1 MGLREQLQWED
12 QSNAREGLM
21 SAYLGKRTPEQS
33 AELLNKARE
42 LRVTPQQAALVTPEE
57 DAERLTNLANIGGLQ
72 AHAPLLVE
80 KMREPNYAN
89 VVRENLGNMGLLESI
104 AWKLSAGDG
113 GDPGDSSW
121 KSFKNSWTRATG
133 KLFSSANRAT
143 ELKKE
148 IDEINSIQAELES
161 GRTAQEIFASE
172 EDPLGAMGMREFDKR
187 RQKLPELQKEF
198 EGELERARYTEWR
211 DAQYPV
217 SQTTRD
223 VSAAEGPVDTLKAI
237 KDGNTL
243 QWLADIIP
251 ESVVTQLP
259 QVVGAGVAAA
269 SGAPIAAAAGLA
281 GLFSAITDYQAGVTE
296 NLRSAGVDFSD
307 PRKAAQQLD
316 SKTIG
321 QAEEKAFAHALP
333 VGGFDALSL
342 FAASKVL
349 LPKRLL
355 ARWAEEPA
363 KRRFANLAV
372 QMPVGGAL
380 GGAGEAGGQLAAEG
394 KITSWADVFAEV
406 AGEHVMAPL
415 EVASTA
421 MEARAETKATAERA
435 AIAAERSREL
445 VKVAEVMAQNGLN
458 KETIF
463 QHVEDV
469 YRRAGVET
477 ITANA
482 AALLEAGADK
492 AIADSP
498 ALLENMH
505 KAAEQGGVIELPP
518 ATALQMISY
527 NPEIAGLL
535 PFENLPSAVEAQ
547 LQDAEIDEATR
558 RELAEAQARQNEA
571 FKAEI
576 AEIGR
581 NVGESVLKA
590 TGSEEEALGIQAL
603 YQNLFGSMAQDLGV
617 SPKAL
622 WESVGTRILGELDVV
637 RDAKGNLISVEGKN
651 PNVWAN
657 EAFNQS
663 WGRLEKVKGF
673 IVRGAQLAYKPAE
686 VTRQMVAER
695 LSPLFGKELVFSD
708 GFTAKFS
715 KASLQK
721 MLSGKAVAKST
732 SAEIHNFVLSN
743 IQAVAQKAVK
753 GWTKKDRDSNPAIT
767 GIHRYFSAIENEGQS
782 YLAKIT
788 VKTYSD
794 PKSPNKA
801 YSIESVEV
809 KSFEE
814 AKAWLEESAKSDGYE
829 KPAETEI
836 STAGGANA
844 VDNPSPLAHLQYI
857 DRASPLQDLLE
868 ALFKFKDGS
877 FSQASK
883 GDFYPT
889 LKLIARWKNA
899 DRSTLLHESG
909 HAFLETW
916 LRLYSDLLKRGAKT
930 AGEKHFAETSER
942 VLKFL
947 GIKNIAH
954 WESMNHDQRRK
965 AHEKFA
971 RSFEAWLMEGKA
983 PKEDL
988 VPIFARF
995 KEWLK
1000 KIYICLAGIPG
1011 AQFDD
1016 SVQEM
1021 FSHMFLSEAQVREAK
1036 LRQNLQPMFLTAEE
1050 AGMTPE
1056 EFESYHQDMQDVIN
1070 EAEAEQVERNK
1081 RLADKINAMRRAAM
1095 RDVQRNAQ
1103 GLLKVIRDE
1112 EEKAFKQT
1120 RTYQAWDRIRNGVM
1134 VGDKKITY
1142 KITVEALKKMGA
1154 TATHIKKL
1162 RDAHLAVDQK
1172 RPGQI
1177 PLDEIA
1183 VNLGYDNEVSMVADL
1198 LENLDPEA
1206 IINGRAVDRYM
1217 KENPEI
1223 ATAAKMQ
1230 DVAYTSIYNK
1240 ARAKMLRAEFRAL
1253 ARLAKTM
1260 RQEATDAQVRVLAEQ
1275 ALSGMDY
1282 QSIKPQT
1289 YINAARRAARESRK
1303 AFAEG
1308 KVEEA
1313 LKAKGREI
1321 VQSTM
1326 AQVAK
1331 EELSFRNKMNDKFKI
1346 FKKPK
1351 HRSINQEAYELIQRA
1366 LANMDVFTEQALKLN
1381 PEQRLFADL
1390 IAELGN
1396 KFGKDLSSG
1405 NDEAIRAVTRGD
1417 TTFLNTPAGF
1427 KKFNNLLATLEEAG
1441 KNEQKVSLAGKK
1453 TELDAVQQAGSSEI
1467 ISNADKHGREKKDWR
1482 ERVGTFERI
1491 KNKLVKFGL
1500 SHARIAAL
1508 MAVLDGSYTGLM
1520 SRLVVHGYDKCA
1532 NTWSELQH
1540 SFTEKIAKALAPIE
1554 KDLRSGKKKA
1564 SKIIP
1569 GFNFTTQDV
1578 FTMLLNYGNTG
1589 NIQRLAATIKHHFH
1603 VDILGSFDPKDPAS
1617 VASAYARADQLMSAF
1632 FVEQLDDRFFTAAE
1646 HVWAVFDE
1654 AKAEEETVLKRMGER
1669 TPLWVEARKFRIGN
1683 RVMTGGYYPIVYDRQ
1698 ASLPGAR
1705 IQTVTDSKSMSGALF
1720 GNQGVSD
1727 GHLQGRVSRFDKPL
1741 LLTTQALFSGLNE
1754 QLYFCAYAEYVNDMR
1769 KVFNPNGEIAKAIH
1783 ERYGT
1788 EFYKTIDTWLT
1799 DLRENG
1805 RNKNS
1810 PYDSFADFMRR
1821 GVSMAGIGFNFAVA
1835 AIQVVGFTQS
1845 AAYLGAKWL
1854 VRGQLEALK
1863 HGKNAN
1869 AWVCAKSTMMRDR
1882 ARTQFREVN
1891 EIYSKI
1897 NGGST
1902 LMDRLQSAA
1911 YVPVTAMQMIVDIP
1925 TWIGGY
1931 QKALAEGCSE
1941 EEAVGR
1947 ADRAV
1952 MNSQGSGRVGDLSGV
1967 ERGGPWTRLF
1977 SVFYT
1982 FFNTALNLAVVSGKT
1997 ESTMKAAAQIMT
2009 ICVMQPLMEYVLR
2022 EVAAEAL
2029 GQEDDKDD
2037 DDEFWLKHAKG
2048 MAASIGSFNT
2058 GMIFGV
2064 REFASAMSDFGYR
2077 GPTGLRKIVDF
2088 GKAVNSAQG
2097 ILFEDKE
2104 FTESALRNFI
2114 SAFGIFA
2121 GIPVSPV
2128 NKAIKGYNLIED
2140 GKSDSYFSLIT
2151 GK

>member
-1 MGLREQLQWED
+1 MGLKEQLQWED

-113 GDPGDSSW
+113 GDPGDSFWHSVQ
-121 KSFKNSWTRATG
+121 NSWTRATG
-133 KLFSSANRAT
+133 KLFSSANKAT

-148 IDEINSIQAELES
+148 IDEISAIQAELES
-161 GRTAQEIFASE
+161 GKTAQEVFSSE
-172 EDPLGAMGMREFDKR
+172 EDPLGALGMRDFDKR
-187 RQKLPELQKEF
+187 RRQLPELQREF
-198 EGELERARYTEWR
+198 ESELERARYTEWR
-211 DAQYPV
+211 DAQFPV
-217 SQTTRD
+217 SQTTKN
-223 VSAAEGPVDTLKAI
+223 VSAAEGPLETLNAI

-251 ESVVTQLP
+251 ESTVTQLP
-259 QVVGAGVAAA
+259 QILGAGVAAA
-269 SGAPIAAAAGLA
+269 SGAPIVAAAGLA
-281 GLFSAITDYQAGVTE
+281 GLFSVITDYQAGVTE
-296 NLRSAGVDFSD
+296 KLKDAGVDFSD

-316 SKTIG
+316 AKRID
-321 QAEEKAFAHALP
+321 QAEQKALAHALP
-333 VGGFDALSL
+333 VGALDVLSL
-342 FAASKVL
+342 GVASKVL

-355 ARWAEEPA
+355 ARWAEEPV

-406 AGEHVMAPL
+406 AGEHMMAPL

-445 VKVAEVMAQNGLN
+445 VKVAEAMAQNGLS

-469 YRRAGVET
+469 YKRAGVNT

-492 AIADSP
+492 AIADNP

-518 ATALQMISY
+518 ATALQMISD

-535 PFENLPSAVEAQ
+535 PFENLPSEVEAQ
-547 LQDAEIDEATR
+547 LQDAEVDEATR
-558 RELAEAQARQNEA
+558 RELAEAQAKQNEA
-571 FKAEI
+571 FNAEI
-576 AEIGR
+576 AEIGKT
-581 NVGESVLKA
+581 VGESVLKA
-590 TGSEEEALGIQAL
+590 TGSEEEALSIQAL
-603 YQNLFGSMAQDLGV
+603 YQNLFSSMAQDLGV
-617 SPKAL
+617 SPKTL
-622 WESVGTRILGELDVV
+622 WDSVGTRIFGEPDVQ
-637 RDAKGNLISVEGKN
+637 RDAQGNLTSVQGKN

-663 WGRLEKVKGF
+663 WGRLEKVKAF
-673 IVRGAQLAYKPAE
+673 ILRTRELAFKISAKRREE
-686 VTRQMVAER
+686 VEQR
-695 LSPLFGKELVFSD
+695 LNSYVGTSFTLSD
-708 GFTAKFS
+708 GTTAFFS
-715 KASLQK
+715 NRSKGK
-721 MLSGKAVAKST
+721 MLSNTAVSKSD
-732 SAEIHNFVLSN
+732 SRELHYLAVSN
-743 IQAVAQKAVK
+743 VPQLMQKAIK
-753 GWTKKDRDSNPAIT
+753 GWVKPDKGRSPDLK
-767 GIHRYFSAIENEGQS
+767 GIARYFAGFEHEGKT
-782 YLAKIT
+782 YGVKIT
-788 VKTYSD
+788 LKQHKDKNT
-794 PKSPNKA
+794 PNKA
-801 YSIESVEV
+801 YSIEAVEV
-809 KSFEE
+809 TSFENGSKWLNE
-814 AKAWLEESAKSDGYE
+814 AAKADGYE
-829 KPAETEI
+829 NAAEAFA
-836 STAGGANA
+836 SLAAGDGIAEQPTSIA
-844 VDNPSPLAHLQYI
+844 DRIPHGESVSPM
-857 DRASPLQDLLE
+857 DLVE
-868 ALFKFKDGS
+868 ALASLRNGS

-889 LKLIARWKNA
+889 LNLIARWKNA

-947 GIKNIAH
+947 GIKNIAQ
-954 WESMNHDQRRK
+954 WESMSHDQRRK

-1000 KIYICLAGIPG
+1000 KIYICLSGIPG
-1011 AQFDD
+1011 AQFDE

-1036 LRQNLQPMFLTAEE
+1036 LRQNLQPMFSTAEE

-1056 EFESYHQDMQDVIN
+1056 EFASYHQDMQDVIN
-1070 EAEAEQVERNK
+1070 EAEAEQIERNK

-1103 GLLKVIRDE
+1103 GLLKIIRDE

-1120 RTYQAWDRIRNGVM
+1120 RTYQAWDRIRNGVK

-1154 TATHIKKL
+1154 TATQIKKL

-1172 RPGQI
+1172 RPSQI

-1183 VNLGYDNEVSMVADL
+1183 VNLGYDSEVSMVADL

-1206 IINGRAVDRYM
+1206 IINERAVDRYM

-1260 RQEATDAQVRVLAEQ
+1260 QQEATDAQVRALAEQ

-1303 AFAEG
+1303 AFADG
-1308 KVEEA
+1308 NVEEA

-1351 HRSINQEAYELIQRA
+1351 HRSVDQETYELIQRA
-1366 LANMDVFTEQALKLN
+1366 LANMGVFTEQSLKLN

-1417 TTFLNTPAGF
+1417 AAFLNTPAGF

-1453 TELDAVQQAGSSEI
+1453 TELEAVQQAGSSEI

-1508 MAVLDGSYTGLM
+1508 MAVLDGSYTGVM

-1540 SFTEKIAKALAPIE
+1540 SFTERVAKALAPIE

-1603 VDILGSFDPKDPAS
+1603 VDILGSFVPKDPVS

-1632 FVEQLDDRFFTAAE
+1632 FAEQLDDRFFTAAE
-1646 HVWAVFDE
+1646 RVWAVFDE

-1669 TPLWVEARKFRIGN
+1669 TPLWVEARKFKIGN

-1698 ASLPGAR
+1698 ASLPGAK
-1705 IQTVTDSKSMSGALF
+1705 IQAVTDSKSMSGALF

-1788 EFYKTIDTWLT
+1788 EFYKTIDNWLT
-1799 DLRENG
+1799 DLRENEK
-1805 RNKNS
+1805 NKSS

-1821 GVSMAGIGFNFAVA
+1821 GVSMAGIGFNFGVA

-1869 AWVCAKSTMMRDR
+1869 AWVCAKSTMMQDR
-1882 ARTQFREVN
+1882 ARTQFREIN

-1902 LMDRLQSAA
+1902 LMDKLQSAA

-1941 EEAVGR
+1941 EEAVAR

-1967 ERGGPWTRLF
+1967 ERGGPWTKLF

-2088 GKAVNSAQG
+2088 GKAANSAQG
-2097 ILFEDKE
+2097 LLFEDKE